1 MKITIVG
8 ALMQQALN
16 HLKAAHAAHKGNHL
30 DEVVVE
36 CIGAQLMLAITM
48 EAVANEVASAAFSG
62 WVLERFEWIDTPLKW
77 HVLSGH
83 EGRKPFEAGA
93 EPLQTVIAL
102 AAVRNTIAH
111 PKVQDVWVTKSLFDR
126 RMERSYAMQLA
137 DKVLQD
143 DDKIMLGTGK
153 LYDKEFNYPNT
164 RRLTSKAIAAIGKL
178 STHMKATGLDWVK
191 LLAKQLPPDVK

>member
-111 PKVQDVWVTKSLFDR
+111 PKVQDVGDEIIV
-126 RMERSYAMQLA
+126 RSKDGTILRNAAA